1 MSTEGSGHL
10 VTRVLLLE
18 DDDARARTIREMLA
32 RVGGFFVMW
41 ERTVSDAR
49 RHLDTRG
56 EVDVVLLDLT
66 LPDARGLGALAAVR
80 QRARTVPIVV
90 LATEDDRH
98 VAEDAI
104 AASAQDY
111 LIKQEIDPRTLARA
125 IKYAVEIRRAEQRV
139 RTAREEIERAQRL
152 NSEYCATLSHEIRT
166 PMHTVLGMAELL
178 SETPLTPQQQ
188 GYVKTLQRAGDHLL
202 ALVDDVLD
210 AARIEAGQVSIE
222 QARFDLSQ
230 LVEEVLDLMRNAAQ
244 KKGLDLRYARE
255 PGIPPNAVG
264 DPRRLRQILLN
275 LLGNAIKFTDHGSVE
290 FRIAQDQ
297 TSLGA
302 TALLFSVKDTGIGI
316 ASEKLDAVF
325 GSFVQ
330 GDASIPR
337 QFGGAGLGL
346 HIAKRLVEMM
356 GGKIWVESRL
366 GEGST
371 FHVAL
376 DLGVGAAFAKP
387 PDRKVSGEQ
396 PVVTLPALRVL
407 LVDDSEDSRELIRA
421 FLADTPVTLEA
432 ASDGPSALRSLRSG
446 GYDVVLMDLHLP
458 AMDGYATTREI
469 RQLESL
475 RGEAPV
481 PIVALSA
488 DAFEQTVARCLAAG
502 CTMHLAKPLKKRT
515 LLEALVRCAPA
526 PPKTQADL
534 LAAVQTE
541 VRALLPKFVANRRN
555 DAMAIRAALLRGDYA
570 LVRTLGHNMH
580 GTGQSYGLPRVSE
593 IGAELELLAQRGDAA
608 GVERC
613 VEALEQTLTRIEEAT
628 SPAGPPSSER
638 GNRTRSG
645 TRGRVEPIE
654 GARERRKR

>member
-1 MSTEGSGHL
+1 
-10 VTRVLLLE
+10 LE
-18 DDDARARTIREMLA
+18 DEDARARTIREMLA
-32 RVGGFFVMW
+32 RAGGFFVMW

-49 RHLDTRG
+49 AHLETRG
-56 EVDVVLLDLT
+56 DVDVVLLDLS

-90 LATEDDRH
+90 LATDDDRH

-111 LIKQEIDPRTLARA
+111 LIKQELDPRSLARA
-125 IKYAVEIRRAEQRV
+125 IRYAVEIRRAEQRV
-139 RTAREEIERAQRL
+139 RAAREEIDRAQRL

-178 SETPLTPQQQ
+178 SETALTPQQKK
-188 GYVKTLQRAGDHLL
+188 YVTTLQRAGDHLL

-210 AARIEAGQVSIE
+210 AARIDAGQVSIE
-222 QARFDLSQ
+222 STRFDLNQ
-230 LVEEVLDLMRNAAQ
+230 LVEEVLDLMRNAAH
-244 KKGLDLRYARE
+244 KKGLELRYARE
-255 PGIPPNAVG
+255 PGIPPVAVG
-264 DPRRLRQILLN
+264 DPRRIRQVLLN
-275 LLGNAIKFTDHGSVE
+275 LLGNAIKFTERGSVE
-290 FRIAQDQ
+290 FRIARDQ

-316 ASEKLDAVF
+316 PIEKLEAVF

-346 HIAKRLVEMM
+346 HIAKRLVELM
-356 GGKIWVESRL
+356 GGKIWVDSRL

-376 DLGVGAAFAKP
+376 DLGIGAAVARP
-387 PDRKVSGEQ
+387 RKLSGEQ
-396 PVVTLPALRVL
+396 PVAVMLPPLRVL

-421 FLADTPVTLEA
+421 FLADTPVMLES
-432 ASDGPSALRSLRSG
+432 ASDGPSALRSLREG
-446 GYDVVLMDLHLP
+446 GYDLVLMDLHLP
-458 AMDGYATTREI
+458 GMDGYATTREI
-469 RQLESL
+469 RQLEAL

-502 CTMHLAKPLKKRT
+502 CTMHLAKPVRKRT

-526 PPKTQADL
+526 PQRAESDL
-534 LAAVQTE
+534 VASVQNE
-541 VRALLPKFVANRRN
+541 VRALLPKFIVNRRN
-555 DAMAIRAALLRGDYA
+555 DVMAIRAALLRGDFA

-580 GTGQSYGLPRVSE
+580 GTGQSYGLPRVGD
-593 IGAELELLAQRGDAA
+593 IGAELEVLALRSDAA
-608 GVERC
+608 GIERC
-613 VEALEQTLTRIEEAT
+613 VEALEQTLARIEEAT
-628 SPAGPPSSER
+628 LPGGPSSSQR

-645 TRGRVEPIE
+645 TLGRVEPIE